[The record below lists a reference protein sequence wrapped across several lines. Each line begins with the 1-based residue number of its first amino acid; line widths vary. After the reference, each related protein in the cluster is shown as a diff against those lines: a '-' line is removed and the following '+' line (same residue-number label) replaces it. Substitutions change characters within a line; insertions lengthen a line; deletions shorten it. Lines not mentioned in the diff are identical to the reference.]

1 VICYSAYQEVRQE
14 YTTKNKQTKR
24 KENKQE
30 PKTKKTPQK

>member
-30 PKTKKTPQK
+30 PKKNKKTQK